1 MQIVKH
7 NKEPM
12 RAMMRSKDG
21 KTMAMKTIRTR
32 TKTRIR
38 ALPIVTAFPDVSL
51 LCCEE
56 WFDESRPHKTSAVA
70 MSGRALVMSVF
81 IFWNSPEID
90 THFRGT
96 FVIGMIAVNR
106 IMQIERAWG

>member
-1 MQIVKH
+1 MMQIVKH

-38 ALPIVTAFPDVSL
+38 ALPIVTAFPDASL

-70 MSGRALVMSVF
+70 MSGRALGYVSIHILEF
-81 IFWNSPEID
+81 SGD
-90 THFRGT
+90 RHSL
-96 FVIGMIAVNR
+96 
-106 IMQIERAWG
+106 